1 MFFSII
7 FIFLNLYIVGFP
19 KQDSSQYYSDLED
32 LNSISVLC
40 EINKL
45 IIYDI
50 DNKSNCIDQER
61 EICLNYAENA
71 KSNDISAFMLNKYKV
86 NNADKCAVSKSHIFS
101 NNLFKKAPYTNLIY
115 FLIVLTWSARLRF
128 ND

>member
-1 MFFSII
+1 MFIFFSKQKIFCVFSII

-40 EINKL
+40 EVNKL

-71 KSNDISAFMLNKYKV
+71 KSNDISAFLLNKYEV
-86 NNADKCAVSKSHIFS
+86 NNTDKCASF
-101 NNLFKKAPYTNLIY
+101 
-115 FLIVLTWSARLRF
+115 
-128 ND
+128 